1 MNKELQDMIAI
12 RDAAIDTLS
21 NPDLE
26 LGICDNIFV
35 KVDTSIYRSTFRD
48 NFGSFVNLPIME
60 DIYSGNESFP
70 IADPDKIK
78 NSRELFQSYAG
89 CHMNFWDD
97 SKYGDSRRTTLSRF
111 IDYMNQRIMYT
122 NLISIAKNLYDK
134 CPTNDGICAQIHNS
148 VAVQFGD
155 IIREYM
161 KSEDME
167 HIFSG
172 DNLYPIAHPITSDPC
187 RAFKE
192 ARHSN
197 TLWSGLY
204 GGRRVEVLEGI
215 TRHIKKMT
223 RRQLS

>member
-1 MNKELQDMIAI
+1 MTKELQDLIAI
-12 RDAAIDTLS
+12 RDAAMDTLS
-21 NPDLE
+21 NPKLH
-26 LGICDNIFV
+26 LGICDNILAL
-35 KVDTSIYRSTFRD
+35 VDLSIYRSTFRD

-70 IADPDKIK
+70 IADPYMRYNGYDM
-78 NSRELFQSYAG
+78 FQSCSGEYA
-89 CHMNFWDD
+89 NFWDD
-97 SKYGDSRRTTLSRF
+97 SKYGYSRRTTLSRF
-111 IDYMNQRIMYT
+111 IDYMNQRIMYN

-155 IIREYM
+155 IIRDYM

-172 DNLYPIAHPITSDPC
+172 DNLYPIAHPIISDPC

-192 ARHSN
+192 ARYSN